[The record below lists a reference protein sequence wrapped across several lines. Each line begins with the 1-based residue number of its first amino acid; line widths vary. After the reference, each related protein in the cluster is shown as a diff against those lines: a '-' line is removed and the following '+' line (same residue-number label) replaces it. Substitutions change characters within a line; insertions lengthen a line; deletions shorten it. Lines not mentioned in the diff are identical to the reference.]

1 MTKDDETLVRIL
13 AAARAE
19 RLGTSEAAEREFSG
33 KVLCFFSDPAKPPY
47 PEHRTR
53 MEALR
58 RAFQGIANSPSLQ
71 ATFRESLLP
80 AILTVRT
87 LKDALEL
94 PFATLVRELSLDEEA

>member
-1 MTKDDETLVRIL
+1 MTRDDETLVRIL

-19 RLGTSEAAEREFSG
+19 QLGTSEAAEREFSG
-33 KVLCFFSDPAKPPY
+33 KVFCFFSDPAKPP
-47 PEHRTR
+47 EHRAR
-53 MEALR
+53 MEAWR
-58 RAFQGIANSPSLQ
+58 RAFQGIADSPSLQ

>member
-1 MTKDDETLVRIL
+1 
-13 AAARAE
+13 
-19 RLGTSEAAEREFSG
+19 
-33 KVLCFFSDPAKPPY
+33 
-47 PEHRTR
+47 
-53 MEALR
+53 LR

-80 AILTVRT
+80 AIRTVRT